1 MDFIPIISTL
11 RRHRTTA
18 LLVILEIAFTCAIVC
33 NAVFLIR
40 ERLANMNRPSG
51 VAEEEVIQVIL
62 TGIGQK
68 TDPDVITRQDLV
80 ALRSVPGVK
89 AVVSTN
95 QIPFGGSAW
104 TTSISTIAD
113 DPNAPVHVA
122 RYLGGGG
129 IVKAFGLHL
138 IAGRDFSPTEI
149 VESKKSDETP
159 TPSVIITQAVADRM
173 FPGEAA
179 LGKAIYL
186 GKTRVPII
194 GIVERLERPNEF
206 GGPSERGLAIIT
218 PEEVSYT
225 EGSNYILRVDAAQ
238 RDAVI
243 SAIEPTL
250 RGIDPN
256 RLILDRLPFGDVR
269 KKHFKQDRAMAWLLG
284 VVVITLLVVT
294 ALGVVGLASFWVQQR
309 TRQIGVRRALG
320 ATRGDIL
327 AYFQT
332 ENFIL
337 TTAGIVLGMVLAYA
351 INMCMMDKY
360 QIGRLPAS
368 FLPIGAGLLWFLGQ
382 IAVLGPALRASAIPP
397 AIATRSV

>member
-11 RRHRTTA
+11 RRHRATA

-51 VAEEEVIQVIL
+51 VAEEEVVQVIL

-68 TDPDVITRQDLV
+68 ADPDVITRQDLV
-80 ALRSVPGVK
+80 ALRSIPGVK

-129 IVKAFGLHL
+129 IVRTFGLHL
-138 IAGRDFSPTEI
+138 VAGRDFSSTEI
-149 VESKKSDETP
+149 VEARKADETP
-159 TPSVIITQAVADRM
+159 TPCVIITQALAERM

-179 LGKAIYL
+179 LGKGIYM

-206 GGPSERGLAIIT
+206 GGLSERGLAIIT

-225 EGSNYILRVDAAQ
+225 EGSNYILRVDPAQ
-238 RDAVI
+238 RAAVI

-250 RGIDPN
+250 RGVDPN
-256 RLILDRLPFGDVR
+256 RLLLDRLPFGDVR
-269 KKHFKQDRAMAWLLG
+269 QKYFKQDRAMAWLLG

-327 AYFQT
+327 RYFQT

-337 TTAGIVLGMVLAYA
+337 ATAGIVLGMVLAYA
-351 INMCMMDKY
+351 INMWMMDRY
-360 QIGRLPAS
+360 QVGRLPAS
-368 FLPIGAGLLWFLGQ
+368 FLPIGAGLLWLLGQ

>member
-51 VAEEEVIQVIL
+51 VAEEEVVQVIL

-68 TDPDVITRQDLV
+68 ADPDVITRQDLV
-80 ALRSVPGVK
+80 ALRAVPGVK

-95 QIPFGGSAW
+95 QVPFGGSAW
-104 TTSISTIAD
+104 TTSISTLAD
-113 DPNAPVHVA
+113 DPNPPVHVA

-129 IVKAFGLHL
+129 IVKTFGLHL

-149 VESKKSDETP
+149 VESKKADETP
-159 TPSVIITQAVADRM
+159 TPCVIITQAVAERM

-206 GGPSERGLAIIT
+206 GGLSERGLAIIT
-218 PEEVSYT
+218 PEEVPYT
-225 EGSNYILRVDAAQ
+225 EGSNYVLRVDPTQ

-243 SAIEPTL
+243 AAIEPTL
-250 RGIDPN
+250 RGVDPN

-327 AYFQT
+327 RYFQT

-337 TTAGIVLGMVLAYA
+337 ATAGIVLGMVLAYA
-351 INMCMMDKY
+351 INMWMMDKY
-360 QIGRLPAS
+360 QVGRLPAS
-368 FLPIGAGLLWFLGQ
+368 FLPIGASLLWCLGQ
-382 IAVLGPALRASAIPP
+382 LAVLGPALRASAIPP